1 MKQISSRGL
10 IQNSTSGSRRRR
22 ALRYLFFAA
31 VFMLVTASGFSTM
44 AQAGST
50 NRSSPRR
57 ITSATITDSVSRPLG
72 DYAEV
77 FYSVDARAGFMTIDF
92 TAVARDGMNIVLGV
106 EGRGVFESIGPLVS
120 GGNDE
125 MKGSVRFRVP
135 RRQRLLINVRYS
147 GTAKYTIDFSGT
159 AMIPGR

>member
-1 MKQISSRGL
+1 MKQILSRGSN
-10 IQNSTSGSRRRR
+10 QNSTSGSRRSCT
-22 ALRYLFFAA
+22 LHYLFFAA
-31 VFMLVTASGFSTM
+31 VFILVTSSGFSAT
-44 AQAGST
+44 AQVAST
-50 NRSSPRR
+50 NRNSPRR

-106 EGRGVFESIGPLVS
+106 EGRGVFEAIGPLVS

-125 MKGSVRFRVP
+125 MKGNVKFRVA

-147 GTAKYTIDFSGT
+147 GTAKYTIDLSGS
-159 AMIPGR
+159 AIIPGR